1 MTKAESETPGAERD
15 DAAAAGAERRVEDR
29 AELIVERVS
38 AQVTAF
44 ARRVVARTR
53 EEVEDILAEAQS
65 LRRGDRPH
73 GEGHRATTGE
83 R

>member
-1 MTKAESETPGAERD
+1 MTMAERETSGAERD
-15 DAAAAGAERRVEDR
+15 DAAATGAERRVEDR

-38 AQVTAF
+38 AEVTSF

-65 LRRGDRPH
+65 LRRGDRPR
-73 GEGHRATTGE
+73 ED
-83 R
+83 